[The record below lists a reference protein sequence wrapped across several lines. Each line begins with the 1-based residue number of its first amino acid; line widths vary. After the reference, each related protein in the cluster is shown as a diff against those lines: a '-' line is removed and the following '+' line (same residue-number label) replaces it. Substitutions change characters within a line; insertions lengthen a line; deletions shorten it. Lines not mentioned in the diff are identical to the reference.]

1 MGKKLDNIQ
10 KENNQNGLNNKCFKL
25 GAAMFLL
32 SSAIFLSNGKGA
44 SQTSAHIA
52 YKTEVKCEQSQ
63 ELMKQAGEEAVINHM
78 IEEHLLKEGAYDI
91 KYSFAKDDKIIH
103 IAQPKKE
110 TRIVD
115 GKEETIMLAPQGYV
129 LQTDEKGQTYAMKVT
144 KATEKVEIIDPIEK
158 VTIVNGEKNIV
169 KMAPQGYVLETD
181 ETGKTIAKKVVKE
194 ELDKNIN
201 LSYRTDEKYT
211 KLYYDVELQKWFEDY
226 TMHFVTEEEL
236 QKKFSK

>member
-1 MGKKLDNIQ
+1 MGKKNDKTNTKTTWNLI
-10 KENNQNGLNNKCFKL
+10 KFG
-25 GAAMFLL
+25 GAMCLL
-32 SSAIFLSNGKGA
+32 STTLVACGKA
-44 SQTSAHIA
+44 TSQTSAHIA

-78 IEEHLLKEGAYDI
+78 IEEHLLQEGAYNI

-103 IAQPKKE
+103 IAQPTKE

-115 GKEETIMLAPQGYV
+115 GKEETIMIAPQGYV

-144 KATEKVEIIDPIEK
+144 KATEKVEIVEPIKE
-158 VTIVNGEKNIV
+158 VTIVNGEEKIIEL
-169 KMAPQGYVLETD
+169 APAGYSLEID

-201 LSYRTDEKYT
+201 LSYRTDEKFT